1 MMFDVRIVLTCGI
14 VMFDVRIVLTGWY
27 CDV

>member
-14 VMFDVRIVLTGWY
+14 VMFDVRIVLSVWY